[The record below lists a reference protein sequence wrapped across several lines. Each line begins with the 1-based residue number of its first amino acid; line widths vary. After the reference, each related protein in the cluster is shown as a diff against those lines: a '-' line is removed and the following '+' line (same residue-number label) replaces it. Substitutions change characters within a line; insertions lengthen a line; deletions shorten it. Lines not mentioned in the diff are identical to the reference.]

1 MCMWSGKSPDLGNET
16 YVVSYLGRA
25 QAPLNC
31 PASLVLEFQPT
42 GNGYLIALPWGV
54 GGGHL
59 LPASRTSIITPGD
72 SEGQGIRAEV
82 HGDAKSG
89 TQLQ

>member
-1 MCMWSGKSPDLGNET
+1 MFSI
-16 YVVSYLGRA
+16 
-25 QAPLNC
+25 
-31 PASLVLEFQPT
+31 
-42 GNGYLIALPWGV
+42 IALPWGV